1 MSGHACNKLWC
12 LRRKSTWYLSLIPVQ
27 VWIWHEMSVTRVYQ
41 TTTIKTEIIFHS
53 YSYLSW
59 RTRRRAPTLENESR
73 WHGDRDTPFPL
84 AFRKGEI
91 DLIIIPEWN
100 KMNNS
105 GSDNFRTY
113 SMYTRIL
120 QLEVLQFRSHTVV
133 ETPIIISH
141 AGSPRDT
148 SKHIVVSF
156 FHLFHFLFFY
166 LNLHCFRR
174 AYWVRR
180 SFPLPPHP
188 DASAPFA
195 PPFSFLTLLIASD
208 LAAAHTSVSS
218 SFEKAPDVSPPTWEV

>member
-1 MSGHACNKLWC
+1 MILGG
-12 LRRKSTWYLSLIPVQ
+12 TWADMRVINCDAWDGKVLGISHSYLFRFGFD
-27 VWIWHEMSVTRVYQ
+27 MSVTRVWQ

-100 KMNNS
+100 KINNS
-105 GSDNFRTY
+105 GSDNFRAY
-113 SMYTRIL
+113 SIWKEFSSSKCCSLGGTPLII
-120 QLEVLQFRSHTVV
+120 SPSVV

-156 FHLFHFLFFY
+156 FHLFHFLVFY
-166 LNLHCFRR
+166 LNLHCFPIP
-174 AYWVRR
+174 AIWN
-180 SFPLPPHP
+180 
-188 DASAPFA
+188 
-195 PPFSFLTLLIASD
+195 TLVA
-208 LAAAHTSVSS
+208 
-218 SFEKAPDVSPPTWEV
+218 